1 MWSFGKASKQTHA
14 GEENLSIE
22 KTPILPGSL
31 THLICWFFQVL
42 LTADCS
48 AVTSRIYVTYVFTA
62 HAQRDVRYV
71 YNTHA

>member
-1 MWSFGKASKQTHA
+1 MLSFGKASKQTHA

-22 KTPILPGSL
+22 KTPTLPGSL
-31 THLICWFFQVL
+31 THLICWFFRVL
-42 LTADCS
+42 LTADSS
-48 AVTSRIYVTYVFTA
+48 AVTSRNYVTYVFTV